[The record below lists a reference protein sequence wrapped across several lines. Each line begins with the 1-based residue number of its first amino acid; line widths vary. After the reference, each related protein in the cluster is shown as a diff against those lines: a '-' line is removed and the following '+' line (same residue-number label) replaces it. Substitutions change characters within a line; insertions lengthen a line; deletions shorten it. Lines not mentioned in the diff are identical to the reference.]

1 MTVARIPFSPEQ
13 EGHLTTLSQ
22 WMLFFVVIHALIAV
36 LCIIGGCLGT
46 IGSFGMF
53 AVSAGYGIL
62 SLLQMLCMVLLG
74 AAAGVEAGLL
84 FQTKTELDAI
94 VNSDDA
100 DQAHLAKAFEKL
112 KLFFMLE
119 IAFGGLGAIINL
131 LAPLM
136 AFVTPEIVPGVV
148 GIGGLQ

>member
-22 WMLFFVVIHALIAV
+22 WMLFLVVMHGLLAALF
-36 LCIIGGCLGT
+36 LIGGCFGV
-46 IGSFGMF
+46 IGGFSMF
-53 AVSAGYGIL
+53 AISPFAAIL
-62 SLLQMLCMVLLG
+62 TLLQMIFVVLMG

-100 DQAHLAKAFEKL
+100 DQAHLATAFDKL

-119 IAFGGLGAIINL
+119 VGFGAATILLNLLGILLAFAAPELQGGRGGFGG
-131 LAPLM
+131 
-136 AFVTPEIVPGVV
+136 FR
-148 GIGGLQ
+148 